1 MRRLLACLTA
11 ATAALAGLT
20 VVAPTASSTTTT
32 DSGTFSV
39 LTYNVAGLPES
50 ISSAPTPP

>member
-1 MRRLLACLTA
+1 MRRLLTCLTA

-20 VVAPTASSTTTT
+20 VAAPTASATTTT